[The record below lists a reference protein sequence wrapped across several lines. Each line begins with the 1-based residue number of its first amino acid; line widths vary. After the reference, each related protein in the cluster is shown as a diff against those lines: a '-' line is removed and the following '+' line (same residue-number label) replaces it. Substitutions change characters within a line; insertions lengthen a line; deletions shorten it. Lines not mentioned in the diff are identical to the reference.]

1 MGRTMTH
8 MSISVNGVL
17 AIKPRDFD
25 QQFNGVVRDHTGK
38 VMTTAEVRREF
49 EEARDKGYKVLP
61 MNGKCE
67 GFSYETGCPGHVIK
81 PKIYT
86 ASKVKHADTWKA
98 LRSGGYEIVSTWIDE
113 AGEGESTDRADL
125 AKRCIQECKD
135 ADCVLIYTEPG
146 EYLKGAFIEIGAALA
161 SDREIYA
168 VGPVLPDTSVFRS
181 HPRWHQH
188 ESLVAALAAIGERF

>member
-1 MGRTMTH
+1 MRITTH
-8 MSISVNGVL
+8 ICISVDGVL
-17 AIKPRDFD
+17 AMSPSQFEREFD
-25 QQFNGVVRDHTGK
+25 NVVRDHTGK
-38 VMTTAEVRREF
+38 MMTTAEVRRHF

-61 MNGKCE
+61 MNGECE

-113 AGEGESTDRADL
+113 AGAGETTDRADL

-161 SDREIYA
+161 ADREIYA
-168 VGPVLPDTSVFRS
+168 VGPVLPDTSVFRG